1 MGGPM
6 VTLQN
11 NFKDLFRAGRV
22 AFSLQRVWINFF
34 GLAIGYGVY
43 LIFTYL
49 SFLTA
54 GKTFLAMWDRYGLF
68 PCLFGNE
75 YPWFSWAIFIIG
87 SLLLL
92 MMVLVTN
99 TAVSRAVYMNLKGET
114 FYTWKEAYKFAMKN
128 MASILGAPVA
138 IGGVIILFVIGAL
151 VMGLVGKIPFVGE
164 LITSTMTLFYMG
176 AGLFVFFLGLVLVI
190 ALILVP
196 SIIATTDED
205 GFEAVF
211 QSFSLSTGQPVR
223 LITYL
228 FIVCAIEFLAFC
240 IMAFSAKEAWF
251 IYSDLFAIS
260 MGDKFTQIGQQ
271 AMYYT
276 QYTLAASR
284 PWIDYYLQ
292 DLSGFVYFSKD
303 FIPVADLSAWSTFC
317 SYIFAIFLLMVGG
330 LVVAYAEATGNA
342 GLTLM
347 YLVMRQKHDGENLL
361 ERKEED
367 DEFETEDTPATED
380 SSGEDEA
387 KDENSDEKTNDK
399 SEDEEN
405 KE

>member
-1 MGGPM
+1 M
-6 VTLQN
+6 VTLHF

-34 GLAIGYGVY
+34 GLAVGYGVY

-49 SFLTA
+49 SYLTA

-75 YPWFSWAIFIIG
+75 YPWFSWVIFIIG
-87 SLLLL
+87 TLLLVI
-92 MMVLVTN
+92 MVLVTN

-114 FYTWKEAYKFAMKN
+114 FYTWKEAFKFAIKN

-138 IGGVIILFVIGAL
+138 IAGVMILFAIGAL
-151 VMGLVGKIPFVGE
+151 VMGLIGKIPYAGE
-164 LITSTMTLFYMG
+164 LITSTMTLIYMG
-176 AGLFVFFLGLVLVI
+176 AGLFIFFLGLVLAI

-240 IMAFSAKEAWF
+240 LMAFSAKEAWF

-260 MGDKFTQIGQQ
+260 MGDKFIQIGQQ
-271 AMYYT
+271 AMYYA

-292 DLSGFVYFSKD
+292 DITGFVYFSKD
-303 FIPVADLSAWSTFC
+303 FIPVADLSAWSSFC
-317 SYIFAIFLLMVGG
+317 SYIFAILLLMVGG

-361 ERKEED
+361 ERKEEEE

-380 SSGEDEA
+380 SSGEEEA
-387 KDENSDEKTNDK
+387 KDENPDEKTNDK
-399 SEDEEN
+399 SGDEEN